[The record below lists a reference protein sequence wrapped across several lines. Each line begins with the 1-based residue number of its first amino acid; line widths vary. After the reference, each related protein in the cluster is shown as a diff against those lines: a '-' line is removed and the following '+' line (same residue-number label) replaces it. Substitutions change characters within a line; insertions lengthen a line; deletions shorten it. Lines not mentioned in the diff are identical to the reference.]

1 MENFSN
7 NMQNVDVEI
16 LIKYIETLKNE
27 GKIWNDADFCS
38 KVGIPRSYLS
48 DLKAGRKDLNEPLV
62 RKIRRAFPDFGCH
75 SSVSMD
81 RDEPTLG
88 EVARM
93 IADHDRRFHDQ
104 MERIM
109 DAMGIAPKKVASM

>member
-1 MENFSN
+1 MENFSKN
-7 NMQNVDVEI
+7 VQNIDVEI

-27 GKIWNDADFCS
+27 GKVWNDADFCS
-38 KVGIPRSYLS
+38 KVGIPKSYLS
-48 DLKAGRKDLNEPLV
+48 DLKAGRKDLNESLV
-62 RKIRRAFPDFGCH
+62 RKIRRAFPDFG
-75 SSVSMD
+75 SSQSVLME

-109 DAMGIAPKKVASM
+109 DAMGIAPKKVASL